1 MAGNYIAFG
10 TRSGPDSVHELPSQV
25 FTSGVIIGGTGSPQG
40 VVPGNPG
47 QMYEDNSVSPGNL
60 WMKIAGTGVTGWQLV
75 GVKAS

>member
-10 TRSGPDSVHELPSQV
+10 TRSGPDSQHELPSQV
-25 FTSGVIIGGTGSPQG
+25 FTSGVIGGTGSPQG
-40 VVPGNPG
+40 VVPGVPG
-47 QMYEDNSVSPGNL
+47 QMYEDNSVSPINL